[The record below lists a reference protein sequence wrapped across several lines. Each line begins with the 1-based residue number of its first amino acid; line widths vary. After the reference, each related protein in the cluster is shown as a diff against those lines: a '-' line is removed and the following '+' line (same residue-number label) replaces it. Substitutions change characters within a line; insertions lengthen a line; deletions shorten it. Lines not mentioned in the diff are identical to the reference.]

1 MAAEFDVV
9 IKGGHIVGYDR
20 IERMDIGI
28 AGGVITCIQETIAES
43 ARMEIDARGQVAVPG
58 MIDVH
63 VHLNE
68 PGLGNWEGIPSG
80 SAALAAGGCTTY
92 FDMPLNCLPPTT
104 TVAALKEKLE
114 LAKQRS
120 CIDYAFWG
128 GLVPG
133 NVEQLAPLAEAGVI
147 GFKAFLSAAGGKQEG
162 AFREVD
168 DRTLYQ
174 GMREIAR
181 LGKILALHA
190 ESEPIISALA
200 AEKQSKGLVSAKDYL
215 HSRPIYAEF
224 EAVRRALYYAEL
236 TGCALHF
243 VHISS
248 PAAVMEIRTAKR
260 AGLNVT
266 LETCPHYLMLTG
278 DAMEEIGALAKC
290 APPLRT
296 EEELEGL
303 WEAIRQGDIDMI
315 SSDHSP
321 CPPELKVSD
330 NWFDIWGGISGAQSS
345 LELFLGEGYVRRDIP
360 LPLLCRMLSTHPA
373 RRFGLHS
380 TKGEIRPGADADLA
394 IVDFSAPYVLQ
405 KEHLYDRHKHNPY
418 VGKQMEC
425 RVKYTLVRGQLVYDW
440 QSGITNPKDGRWL
453 RS

>member
-1 MAAEFDVV
+1 M
-9 IKGGHIVGYDR
+9 
-20 IERMDIGI
+20 
-28 AGGVITCIQETIAES
+28 
-43 ARMEIDARGQVAVPG
+43 
-58 MIDVH
+58 
-63 VHLNE
+63 
-68 PGLGNWEGIPSG
+68 
-80 SAALAAGGCTTY
+80 
-92 FDMPLNCLPPTT
+92 
-104 TVAALKEKLE
+104 
-114 LAKQRS
+114 
-120 CIDYAFWG
+120 
-128 GLVPG
+128 
-133 NVEQLAPLAEAGVI
+133 
-147 GFKAFLSAAGGKQEG
+147 
-162 AFREVD
+162 
-168 DRTLYQ
+168 
-174 GMREIAR
+174 
-181 LGKILALHA
+181 
-190 ESEPIISALA
+190 
-200 AEKQSKGLVSAKDYL
+200 
-215 HSRPIYAEF
+215 
-224 EAVRRALYYAEL
+224 YYAEL

-380 TKGEIRPGADADLA
+380 TKGEISQGRMRIWRSSIFPRPT
-394 IVDFSAPYVLQ
+394 F
-405 KEHLYDRHKHNPY
+405 
-418 VGKQMEC
+418 C
-425 RVKYTLVRGQLVYDW
+425 RRSICTT
-440 QSGITNPKDGRWL
+440 GISTIPM
-453 RS
+453 

>member
-1 MAAEFDVV
+1 MAVEFDVV
-9 IKGGHIVGYDR
+9 IKGGHIVRYDKL
-20 IERMDIGI
+20 ERMDIGI
-28 AGGVITCIQETIAES
+28 ARGVITCIQETITAS
-43 ARMEIDARGQVAVPG
+43 ARKEIDARGEVTVPG

-68 PGLGNWEGIPSG
+68 PGLGDWEGIPSG

-104 TVAALKEKLE
+104 TVPALNDKLE

-128 GLVPG
+128 GLVTG

-147 GFKAFLSAAGGKQEG
+147 GYKAFLSAAGGKQEG
-162 AFREVD
+162 AFLEVD
-168 DRTLYQ
+168 DQTLYQ

-190 ESEPIISALA
+190 ESEPIVSALA
-200 AEKQSKGLVSAKDYL
+200 AEKQSKGLTSAKDYL

-224 EAVRRALYYAEL
+224 EAVRRVLYYAEL

-248 PAAVMEIRTAKR
+248 PAAVLEIRTAKR

-278 DAMEEIGALAKC
+278 DALEEIGALAKC

-296 EEELEGL
+296 NEELEGL
-303 WEAIRQGDIDMI
+303 WEAVRQGDIDMM

-330 NWFDIWGGISGAQSS
+330 NWFEIWGGISGAQSS
-345 LELFLGEGYVRRDIP
+345 LELFLGEGYARRNIP
-360 LPLLCRMLSTHPA
+360 LPILCRMLSTHPA
-373 RRFGLHS
+373 RRFGLHGQ
-380 TKGEIRPGADADLA
+380 KGEIALGKDADVA
-394 IVDFSAPYVLQ
+394 IIDFSKPYVLR

-418 VGKQMEC
+418 VGKQMDC
-425 RVKYTLVRGQLVYDW
+425 RVKHTLVRGQIVYDW
-440 QSGITNPKDGRWL
+440 QCGITNPSYGQWL